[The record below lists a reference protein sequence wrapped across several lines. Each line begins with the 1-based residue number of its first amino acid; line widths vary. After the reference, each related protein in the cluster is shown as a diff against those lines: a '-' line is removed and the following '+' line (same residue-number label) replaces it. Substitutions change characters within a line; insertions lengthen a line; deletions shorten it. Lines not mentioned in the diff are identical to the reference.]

1 MKTYEL
7 KNTVRCNHGYT
18 YKTCLRLKDGDKD
31 WVLSVENSPGS
42 WYLKTL
48 LGLDHFSNGPTGD
61 FIWLD
66 WGQRWSVTGMAAAI
80 KEAVDH
86 LLNNENYNLNPEADP
101 CRFLN
106 L

>member
-7 KNTVRCNHGYT
+7 KNTVRCNHGYS
-18 YKTCLRLKDGDKD
+18 YKVSLKLKAGDTD
-31 WVLSVENSPGS
+31 WVLSVDNSPGS

-48 LGLDHFSNGPTGD
+48 LGLGHFSNGPTGD

-66 WGQRWSVTGMAAAI
+66 WGQRWSVSGMAEVI
-80 KEAVDH
+80 KEAVDY
-86 LLNNENYNLNPEADP
+86 LLDNENYNLNPP
-101 CRFLN
+101 PPLPSLN